1 MPIRFDQGIDESN
14 DPTDLGPGFLQ
25 EATGVEYRVGSNGLW
40 AARGRKRMVGT
51 SATWLGLYAAGFDN
65 DTDHIVAQDSS
76 TFYSARILSATS
88 MSMSS
93 LTSAGTD
100 PLPPVGVHYAGRHYV
115 VNGATNLVFRES
127 GLAISVAKMGM
138 IDATVGQTANA
149 LGSGSMSSTLGMEYW
164 VTEYD
169 QTNGIESV
177 AGATTNTGSFA
188 SAAGVSVVITGVSLN
203 SNSTHW
209 RIYRSSDGGVYPAG
223 GLLTTLA
230 IGTTVY
236 QDTDTST
243 ESALVPAYGSID
255 IGGLDYE
262 RDTMAP
268 VLSAVGLFDGSL
280 VGIPENSPHV
290 IRFTPAAYPE
300 SWPGIFEIPLQTVR
314 HDVGTAFGN
323 LNGQLGVFTR
333 DTVHRLTRLP
343 REVDSAYA
351 PSEVLSLVTDE
362 RGSITRRGVAQ
373 FTLPGRGP
381 LLAFVARDGVWAT
394 NLAPNIQIPLTDLVA
409 WEARVD
415 PAYLA
420 DSVLVNDPGNRRL
433 VFLYRGIGDPD
444 TRRVMYL
451 DYQGERVRVT
461 HPDHGPLVDGVLAP
475 FSGRLALWTAD
486 SRASGWVYAEGEAD
500 NDESYLVD
508 SSGSISAAIR
518 TAELFPA
525 GVQSEGKVTTA
536 SWQHG
541 GSGPTSASHQ
551 FWPNRVATPKY
562 RVIDLSERGVADAS
576 LNELMVNSFSL
587 SLAWAHTT
595 PFPVN
600 WVDVEGFESAPLR
613 GSGA

>member
-1 MPIRFDQGIDESN
+1 
-14 DPTDLGPGFLQ
+14 
-25 EATGVEYRVGSNGLW
+25 
-40 AARGRKRMVGT
+40 MVGT
-51 SATWLGLYAAGFDN
+51 STTWLGLYAAGFDN
-65 DTDHIVAQDSS
+65 DTDHIIAQDSS
-76 TFYSARILSATS
+76 TFYSARILTS
-88 MSMSS
+88 GMAMAS
-93 LTSAGTD
+93 LNSAGTD

-127 GLAISVAKMGM
+127 GTAIAVAKMGM

-149 LGSGSMSSTLGMEYW
+149 LGSGSMTSTLGMEYW

-169 QTNGIESV
+169 ATNGIESV
-177 AGATTNTGSFA
+177 AGSTTNTGSFA
-188 SAAGVSVVITGVSLN
+188 SAAGVSVVITGRSLN

-209 RIYRSSDGGVYPAG
+209 RLYRSTDGGVYPSG

-230 IGTTVY
+230 IGTTAY

-243 ESALVPAYGSID
+243 TSALVPAYGSID

-262 RDTMAP
+262 RDVMAP
-268 VLSAVGLFDGSL
+268 VLDAVGLFDGSL
-280 VGIPENSPHV
+280 VGIPANDPHV

-300 SWPGIFEIPLQTVR
+300 SWPEIFEIPLQTVR
-314 HDVGTAFGN
+314 HDVGMAFGS

-333 DTVHRLTRLP
+333 DTIHRLTRLP

-351 PSEVLSLVTDE
+351 PAEVLSLVTDE
-362 RGSITRRGVAQ
+362 RGAISRRGVAA

-381 LLAFVARDGVWAT
+381 LLAFVSRDGVWAT
-394 NLAPNIQIPLTDLVA
+394 NLAPNIQMPLTDLVD
-409 WEARVD
+409 WEGRVD
-415 PAYLA
+415 PAYLD
-420 DSVLVNDPGNRRL
+420 DSVLVNDPANRRL
-433 VFLYRGIGDPD
+433 VFLYRGVEDS
-444 TRRVMYL
+444 TTQRVMYL

-475 FSGRLALWTAD
+475 LSGRLVLWTAD

-500 NDESYLVD
+500 EDQSYLVD
-508 SSGSISAAIR
+508 TSGSISAAIR
-518 TAELFPA
+518 TAELFPD

-541 GSGPTSASHQ
+541 AGGPTTASHK
-551 FWPNRVATPKY
+551 FWPNRVDTPKY
-562 RVIDLSERGVADAS
+562 RTLDLSERGVDDAG
-576 LNELMVNSFSL
+576 LNEMMVNSLSL
-587 SLAWAHTT
+587 ELAWAHTA